1 MGMPVI
7 TRVARFALAVALA
20 VAGVAMV
27 SHHVGSD
34 VHVVAVHE
42 HPSAELAAGDGAH
55 EHAAAHGNDHD
66 HGTSHDHDHGLLMMG
81 CAALVVALLASLRYA
96 PPALGIAATP
106 ERRALST
113 VTPHSSAEP
122 APPPLDQLCVLRR

>member
-1 MGMPVI
+1 MSI
-7 TRVARFALAVALA
+7 LTRIARLAAAMALA

-27 SHHVGSD
+27 SHHIGSD
-34 VHVVAVHE
+34 SHVVTVHE
-42 HPSAELAAGDGAH
+42 HPAAATSEAPVGEPHHHGLESEH
-55 EHAAAHGNDHD
+55 EHEHGHD
-66 HGTSHDHDHGLLMMG
+66 HSLLLMG

-96 PPALGIAATP
+96 PPAPGLVESLPVDAP
-106 ERRALST
+106 RT